1 MRSARLLV
9 VALCLAAAP
18 STSWAYAE
26 SGGVFDVGFAALP
39 PTRPGGVVSL
49 EYDSLDQGKDWSG
62 ARRAS
67 YAANPDKDIGTEF
80 FTGAIRY
87 MVDPSWGFEISAP
100 VARRHLVTTDEHGVV
115 GGADNGAIGD
125 IRARGVYSGFSPGMS
140 SGLTFGLKLPTGPF
154 RTPDFARDSQIGAG
168 GTDLLL
174 GAYHKGRIATGGAW
188 SWFSNGAWDEPLL
201 DSGGYRPGAE
211 IDAALGAAYDGWSVG
226 GLRVAPFAQAVGTCA
241 GAISARAPTRRTAAI
256 GESCCRRDSRSRWA
270 RFERPATRIF
280 PSISSSMETSS
291 SRRSCIG
298 SASDGR
304 SEPVDGP
311 ASRVP
316 SVVRAARSGGVFR

>member
-226 GLRVAPFAQAVGTCA
+226 GLRVAPFAQAVGTLRWRDLGTSA
-241 GAISARAPTRRTAAI
+241 DPADSGYRRVLLSPGLEVSMGAFRASGDA
-256 GESCCRRDSRSRWA
+256 D
-270 RFERPATRIF
+270 F
-280 PSISSSMETSS
+280 PVYQF
-291 SRRSCIG
+291 
-298 SASDGR
+298 
-304 SEPVDGP
+304 VDGNQLV
-311 ASRVP
+311 ASELYRL
-316 SVVRAARSGGVFR
+316 SVGWSF